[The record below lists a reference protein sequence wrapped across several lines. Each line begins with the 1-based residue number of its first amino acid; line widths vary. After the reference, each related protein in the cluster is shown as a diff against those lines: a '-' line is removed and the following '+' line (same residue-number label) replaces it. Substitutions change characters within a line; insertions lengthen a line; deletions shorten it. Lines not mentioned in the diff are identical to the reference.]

1 MGDAPEVRESSQQRA
16 FAELAAKR
24 FADYRQR
31 WLPLQRQLM
40 SDVQDMGRAD
50 SAERVEAA
58 GKAAADTSI
67 RFGEAKGKLESA
79 LTGSGAG
86 PGSGKFKMAQAGLA
100 TDEAASKGLGMAAA
114 DSAIDD
120 AYLQGL
126 ASIASMGRGQSGQAV
141 QGMGNVASMSGRQAA
156 QDAEMAL
163 QSRMGRAQMY
173 GQLAGAGLSAALT
186 PGAQAPGF
194 TGTNDFQGVTPSN
207 NYQTWLQYGSSGD

>member
-1 MGDAPEVRESSQQRA
+1 MGDAPEVKETSQQRA

-40 SDVQDMGRAD
+40 SDVQEMGRAD
-50 SAERVEAA
+50 STERVEAA

-67 RFGEAKGKLESA
+67 RFGEAKGKLESSM
-79 LTGSGAG
+79 TSGGAG

-100 TDEAASKGLGMAAA
+100 TDEATSKGLGMAAA

-126 ASIASMGRGQSGQAV
+126 ASIAAMGRGQSGQAV

-163 QSRMGRAQMY
+163 QGRMGRAQMY
-173 GQLAGAGLSAALT
+173 GQLAGAGLSAALA

-194 TGTNDFQGVTPSN
+194 TGTNDFQGVNPSN